1 MSGGRAVGLRVAR
14 VAVWAVLA
22 AEVALAVCLVAGVR
36 MSGAVLLVAE
46 ALVVGVLALEAY
58 VMWPRYAARRRAGDG
73 RRQAALSAV
82 RAVVPVAVR
91 RLVVHEFRALHS
103 LGLWVVR
110 RRHRL
115 PEGALP
121 VRYTGP
127 QTGMMYAFLFVSVV
141 ETVVL
146 ALVIPWPL
154 VHAILLVVDVYGVV
168 LVLAIHAACVTRP
181 HVVEADG
188 SLRLR
193 YGALFD
199 LRVPAAV
206 IAAARV
212 ERRFPDGGL
221 VRVDGDGTL
230 DLAVGSQ
237 TTVTVELTEPVVFVR
252 PLGRRGSARTL
263 RFHADDPRAA
273 VAALAKAGTPSVP
286 LTPERITTRPATP
299 DRVTTDPA
307 TTERTMPEPVTPER
321 ITPERTAPSSLPD
334 LPG

>member
-1 MSGGRAVGLRVAR
+1 MAVGLRAAR
-14 VAVWAVLA
+14 VVAWSVLP
-22 AEVALAVCLVAGVR
+22 AELVLVVCLVAGVR
-36 MSGAVLLVAE
+36 IPAPVLLGAE
-46 ALVVGVLALEAY
+46 ALVVAVLVLDASVLWRLYA
-58 VMWPRYAARRRAGDG
+58 AARRRDGAG
-73 RRQAALSAV
+73 RREALRSAV
-82 RAVVPVAVR
+82 GTLVPVALR

-110 RRHRL
+110 RRHRI

-121 VRYTGP
+121 VPYTEP
-127 QTGMMYAFLFVSVV
+127 QTGVMYTFAFVSVL

-168 LVLAIHAACVTRP
+168 VVLAIHAACVTRP

-199 LRVPAAV
+199 LRVPAAA

-212 ERRFPDGGL
+212 DRRFPGGGP
-221 VRVDGDGTL
+221 VRVDEDGTL

-237 TTVTVELTEPVVFVR
+237 TTVTVELTEPVEFVR

-263 RFHADDPRAA
+263 RFNADDPRAA
-273 VAALAKAGTPSVP
+273 VAALVKRAPTPAPRPAPTPQAPPALAPP
-286 LTPERITTRPATP
+286 LTPG
-299 DRVTTDPA
+299 
-307 TTERTMPEPVTPER
+307 
-321 ITPERTAPSSLPD
+321 RTAPSSTPD

>member
-1 MSGGRAVGLRVAR
+1 MVVGLRAAR
-14 VAVWAVLA
+14 VVAWSVLP
-22 AEVALAVCLVAGVR
+22 AELVLVVCLVAGVR
-36 MSGAVLLVAE
+36 IPAPVLLGAE
-46 ALVVGVLALEAY
+46 ALVVAVLVLDASVLWRLYA
-58 VMWPRYAARRRAGDG
+58 AARRRDGAG
-73 RRQAALSAV
+73 RREALRSAV
-82 RAVVPVAVR
+82 GTLVPVALR

-110 RRHRL
+110 RRHRI

-121 VRYTGP
+121 VPYTEP
-127 QTGMMYAFLFVSVV
+127 QTGVMYAFAFVSVL

-168 LVLAIHAACVTRP
+168 VVLAIHAACVTRP

-199 LRVPAAV
+199 LRVPAAA

-212 ERRFPDGGL
+212 DRRFPGGGL
-221 VRVDGDGTL
+221 VRVDEDGTL

-237 TTVTVELTEPVVFVR
+237 TTVTVELTEPVEFVR

-263 RFHADDPRAA
+263 RFNADDPRAA
-273 VAALAKAGTPSVP
+273 VAALVKPAPTPAPQATAQPAPRPAPTPQAPPPPALAPP
-286 LTPERITTRPATP
+286 LTPG
-299 DRVTTDPA
+299 
-307 TTERTMPEPVTPER
+307 
-321 ITPERTAPSSLPD
+321 RTAPSSTPD